1 MLKKVSLTNTITG
14 KTFSTLVDVETDDKA
29 LIGSGKA
36 PNETAEVSSIT
47 GLDEKIQRATSPK
60 PNLSDRA
67 SFFNG
72 LAKCLTRNIG
82 IIKSIQL
89 QAGRVR
95 SPRYKGIIAEV
106 CHDLSAGEK
115 FSDAMAKHPDAFPPE
130 ITALLKAGEEAGQLP
145 QVCERIANNQQ
156 KAARIFK
163 KLKSG
168 MIYPAI
174 VLVLSVGVIITMSFT
189 LVPAMVKLY
198 GSLDTE
204 LPSATKILM
213 VVSDTLIKQPYL
225 VALPIIGLVL
235 LFKKWGKIA
244 ATRTAQKIFM
254 KLPVVGKIVSKS
266 AAAVSFRCLAMLID
280 ANVRLNSALAIT
292 AEGSKHFY
300 YKEFFTRV
308 RQHVS
313 EGRSMA
319 ESFLMESHW
328 LGNDGRLICGLME
341 IAGETG
347 AGTEMLN
354 EIAED
359 YEDELDTIASQIDK
373 ILEPVTI
380 VMLGAMVGF
389 LIYAIYAPV
398 FSLGDAILP
407 KKGGG

>member
-1 MLKKVSLTNTITG
+1 MLKKVALTNTTTG
-14 KTFSTLVDVETDDKA
+14 RSFSTIVDADTDDKA
-29 LIGSGKA
+29 LMGSGKA
-36 PNETAEVSSIT
+36 ANETAEVSSIT
-47 GLDEKIQRATSPK
+47 GLDERIQRITSPK
-60 PNLSDRA
+60 ANLSDRA
-67 SFFNG
+67 AFFNG

-95 SPRYKGIIAEV
+95 SPRYRGIIANV

-115 FSDAMAKHPDAFPPE
+115 FSDAMAKHTDAFPPE
-130 ITALLKAGEEAGQLP
+130 VTALLKAGEEAGQLP

-168 MIYPAI
+168 MIYPVI

-198 GSLDTE
+198 GSLNTE
-204 LPSATKILM
+204 LPTATKVLMLVSDILM
-213 VVSDTLIKQPYL
+213 KRPYL
-225 VALPIIGLVL
+225 VAVPIFGLFM
-235 LFKKWGKIA
+235 LFKNWGKIA
-244 ATRTAQKIFM
+244 STRVMQKLFL
-254 KLPVVGKIVSKS
+254 KLPVVSKIVSKS

-280 ANVRLNSALAIT
+280 ANVRLSSALAIT
-292 AEGSKHFY
+292 AESAKHY
-300 YKEFFTRV
+300 YYREFFTRV
-308 RQHVS
+308 RGHVN

-328 LGNDGRLICGLME
+328 LGDDGRLICGLME

-359 YEDELDTIASQIDK
+359 YEEELDTIANQIDK
-373 ILEPVTI
+373 ILEPITI

-407 KKGGG
+407 KKGQA